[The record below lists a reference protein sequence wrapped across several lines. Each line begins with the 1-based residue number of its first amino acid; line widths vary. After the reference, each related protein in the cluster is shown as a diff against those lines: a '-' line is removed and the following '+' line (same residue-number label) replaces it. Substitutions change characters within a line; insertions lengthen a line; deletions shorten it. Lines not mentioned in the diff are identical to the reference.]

1 MIVFVYLLNRFDS
14 SVAPLI
20 FADQFIKFSTRL
32 STPLLYGLGEHQQ
45 PLLINVTN
53 EWKRLTF
60 YSRDF
65 PPMEN
70 INLYG
75 VHPFHI
81 NLERTPD
88 NQTHVH
94 GQFFLN
100 SNAMDIDL
108 QPLPAITYTTIGGII
123 DLYIFTGPTVENVI
137 EQYWDVIGKPTM
149 PPFWSLGFHLCRW
162 GYNNIE
168 NMISTRELICFYID
182 AMSSYLDFTYDSE
195 HFHGLPGY
203 VRALQADGI
212 HYVNIID
219 PGISSTQSAGSYIPY
234 DEGLKRGV
242 FMTKFNSTEIILGK
256 VWPGITAFPD
266 FTNPKTVEWW
276 TDIASAFHEV
286 IPFDGMWI

>member
-75 VHPFHI
+75 
-81 NLERTPD
+81 
-88 NQTHVH
+88 
-94 GQFFLN
+94 
-100 SNAMDIDL
+100 
-108 QPLPAITYTTIGGII
+108 
-123 DLYIFTGPTVENVI
+123 PTVENVI
-137 EQYWDVIGKPTM
+137 EQYWAVTGKPTM

-168 NMISTRELICFYID
+168 NMISTLERMQSANFPIDVQWTDID

-242 FMTKFNSTEIILGK
+242 FMTKFNSTDLIFGKLFDKISVFNIFLLLLCFRK

-266 FTNPKTVEWW
+266 FTNPKTIEWW
-276 TDIASAFHEV
+276 T
-286 IPFDGMWI
+286 